1 MTKKSTCAHAETD
14 KPKTEVANQLCI
26 REAVKLAVALQ
37 LKCDGYET
45 VSFNRVVEGERFVVD
60 VYAEDSLGSPVAVCC
75 VFSADEACEERLN
88 DLAFTVVEALG
99 DNEGRVRCHDP
110 NVPYRSTGLALL
122 PPEKPG
128 EEAVLQPEEHAS
140 SKTTARRDF

>member
-1 MTKKSTCAHAETD
+1 MTKKSTCVHAETG
-14 KPKTEVANQLCI
+14 KLKTEVANQLCI

-37 LKCDGYET
+37 LKCDGYEA
-45 VSFNRVVEGERFVVD
+45 VSFNRVVEDERGRFVVD

-99 DNEGRVRCHDP
+99 DDEGRVRRHDT
-110 NVPYRSTGLALL
+110 NVPYCSLRNTHRPRQRRG
-122 PPEKPG
+122 G
-128 EEAVLQPEEHAS
+128 I
-140 SKTTARRDF
+140 SK